1 PHGREERRKFRTFAE
16 ALQMSFF
23 RIPLEAQNKMLGI
36 FGALGQFVGQA
47 IFGGLQRFGGFLVI
61 FLELFPARFVDSV
74 TGVFDNHDVLSLLCR
89 NAVRSRELASSAKLG
104 TKLRSPI
111 PYPTCLVGELC
122 MSSYRCA
129 DRGCAV

>member
-1 PHGREERRKFRTFAE
+1 
-16 ALQMSFF
+16 MSFF

-61 FLELFPARFVDSV
+61 FLELFPARFVDFV

-89 NAVRSRELASSAKLG
+89 NAVRSRELASSAKIGHQTAFSHTL
-104 TKLRSPI
+104 SN
-111 PYPTCLVGELC
+111 
-122 MSSYRCA
+122 MSS
-129 DRGCAV
+129 RGIVYVFLLMRKRMDA